1 MGVGKNL
8 GQRVLERAVE
18 KFGQA
23 EAAARLQI
31 SESVLRRHLSGQ
43 AHVPEA
49 LLLRA
54 VDLVL
59 DGDGSGGGS
68 KI

>member
-1 MGVGKNL
+1 MQKNL

-18 KFGQA
+18 KFG
-23 EAAARLQI
+23 EAGAASR
-31 SESVLRRHLSGQ
+31 ENELRRQLSGQ

-59 DGDGSGGGS
+59 DGEAGSS
-68 KI
+68 NL

>member
-1 MGVGKNL
+1 MQKNL

-18 KFGQA
+18 KFG
-23 EAAARLQI
+23 EAGVASRLQI

-59 DGDGSGGGS
+59 DGEAGSS